1 MTDICHSAFVSFVT
15 ILAMMVV
22 PGWIAKQIQVVQTE
36 RLKKAD
42 ARIQLVSET
51 MNVIRM
57 IKLFGWEKTTLGK
70 IDDRREEGE

>member
-1 MTDICHSAFVSFVT
+1 
-15 ILAMMVV
+15 MMVV

>member
-1 MTDICHSAFVSFVT
+1 MADILHSAFVSFVT